1 MQSQLDA
8 ANAQLSIAE
17 DRLSDTELVADA
29 EGTVTARG
37 AEPGEV
43 VRTGQMI
50 VQIARKDGRNAVSD
64 VPLQIKDQAPADPLI
79 EV

>member
-17 DRLSDTELVADA
+17 DRLSDTELLADV

-37 AEPGEV
+37 VEPGEV

-50 VQIARKDGRNAVSD
+50 VQIARKDGRNAVFD